1 MKWLARNFGSLR
13 HVWLVASDW
22 CDLLNEKY
30 LSRHGI
36 ASVKTPRTFT
46 SWMNKDSSFGGIM
59 VLNKTSEGNDAG
71 WYLNEFNPSG
81 TGGTKKRYYCFG
93 EPNKPLPEEFRPGPR
108 GFTFSTRA
116 EVNNSIEQDALA
128 CDDDDETRE
137 GALQLFLRQADD
149 LAAKGELTGQG
160 MTEYVNDVLVEYTLR
175 KNNEGLAECEK
186 ITRVPFLK
194 KFGLLMER
202 HAKAHSDEFGEEE
215 EFEGQEEEE
224 DEELVSDSQAPY
236 SENISEQTVV
246 RWLNIL
252 GLSYNETRKD
262 YYNDTHEHPST
273 IKYSERLIERYL
285 HRRLRPI

>member
-1 MKWLARNFGSLR
+1 MAERGQIGKRSRTTGEASTPNGSNLTASTVTPGSTTNDDSSRGPSRSPRRKRQNRKLDGAGVVKGMKWLARNFGSLR

-137 GALQLFLRQADD
+137 EVTALGR
-149 LAAKGELTGQG
+149 
-160 MTEYVNDVLVEYTLR
+160 N
-175 KNNEGLAECEK
+175 
-186 ITRVPFLK
+186 
-194 KFGLLMER
+194 
-202 HAKAHSDEFGEEE
+202 
-215 EFEGQEEEE
+215 
-224 DEELVSDSQAPY
+224 DEEV
-236 SENISEQTVV
+236 E
-246 RWLNIL
+246 
-252 GLSYNETRKD
+252 
-262 YYNDTHEHPST
+262 
-273 IKYSERLIERYL
+273 
-285 HRRLRPI
+285 